1 MVIETGS
8 ELGMID
14 MNRSLADHVR
24 TGEITAENAYLHSF
38 NPKALE
44 RLI

>member
-1 MVIETGS
+1 VETSS

-14 MNRSLADHVR
+14 MNRSLADLVR
-24 TGEITAENAYLHSF
+24 SGTITAENAYLHST
-38 NPKALE
+38 NPRALE